1 MNTLFWSFLAN
12 FGYLRLILGRKSQ
25 KNTFSNYL
33 GAKRTIESK
42 KVGPFGYFKNR
53 APKVTQKPPW
63 AKKTLKRPQEGQ
75 NWHQCFSCGPTNYF
89 WAKKNKF
96 ESDPSEVCSFH
107 VESAP
112 TTGDTNWHF
121 QTKQQRYGAEQG
133 RWQFLLQP
141 YQQRQWPLPQAKVK
155 SFRLRWSKIVTK
167 IHQKKPHI
175 PASCLQFIPIKTSQV
190 EIV

>member
-75 NWHQCFSCGPTNYF
+75 NWHQCFSCGTTNYF
-89 WAKKNKF
+89 WAKKTNSNRTPQRSVPF
-96 ESDPSEVCSFH
+96 TWNQPVAGGLVTQGII
-107 VESAP
+107 VENMA
-112 TTGDTNWHF
+112 
-121 QTKQQRYGAEQG
+121 
-133 RWQFLLQP
+133 L
-141 YQQRQWPLPQAKVK
+141 KV
-155 SFRLRWSKIVTK
+155 FSKREG
-167 IHQKKPHI
+167 Q
-175 PASCLQFIPIKTSQV
+175 
-190 EIV
+190 